1 MAFLPPYPSEDYH
14 FNPFFQPY
22 ELVDDVST
30 EERRGYAL
38 DMLRY
43 MRISG
48 FDLVSSGNKISSLTE
63 VSAHTCIY
71 VYIRIYMYVF
81 DVSILLYVLI
91 RYVTTFSTSPGKAVR
106 IRRSFHCN
114 SLTNFSNSCLR
125 VSIKFLHYI
134 MLECI
139 HYTYIHGI
147 CTCTLHDY
155 VHL

>member
-14 FNPFFQPY
+14 SNPFFQPY

-48 FDLVSSGNKISSLTE
+48 FELVSSGNKISSLAE
-63 VSAHTCIY
+63 VSAHTCT
-71 VYIRIYMYVF
+71 YIRTYMYVLFEF

-91 RYVTTFSTSPGKAVR
+91 RYVTT
-106 IRRSFHCN
+106 
-114 SLTNFSNSCLR
+114 
-125 VSIKFLHYI
+125 
-134 MLECI
+134 
-139 HYTYIHGI
+139 
-147 CTCTLHDY
+147 
-155 VHL
+155 